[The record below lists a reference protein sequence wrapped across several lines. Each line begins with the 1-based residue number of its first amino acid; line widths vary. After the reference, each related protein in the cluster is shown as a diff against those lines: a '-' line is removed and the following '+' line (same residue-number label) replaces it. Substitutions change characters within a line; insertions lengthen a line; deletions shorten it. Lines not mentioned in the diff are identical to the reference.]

1 MAKQRKGTD
10 PLGPAPKAPQHGRLY
25 GIRRTMM
32 AGISVIAPLA
42 VTGFVLWTLFNWLD
56 KFSKP
61 LIRPLAAIL
70 GDADWYHRGI
80 GFVLTL
86 FILWVVGIVATNVLG
101 RRLVQE
107 AREALERLPLVRTI
121 YAPVRQ
127 LLETMTS
134 PQGAGFKEVILFEY
148 PRKGTWTL
156 AFLAGDVP
164 FEDGRRAAH
173 SVFVPTAPNPTT
185 GFMLIV
191 PPEDIRPTSLTVE
204 EAFQMIVSAGVAVP
218 LSLRLPAS
226 VDASSREI
234 ISGDTIAAAT
244 PTPPVVSCLLQFIW

>member
-1 MAKQRKGTD
+1 MAKKPSDID
-10 PLGPAPKAPQHGRLY
+10 PLGPAPKARQHGRLY
-25 GIRRTMM
+25 GMRRTVM

-42 VTGFVLWTLFNWLD
+42 ITGFVLWTLFNWLD
-56 KFSKP
+56 KFSRP

-70 GDADWYHRGI
+70 GDADWYHRGV
-80 GFVLTL
+80 GFALTL
-86 FILWVVGIVATNVLG
+86 IILWVVGVVTTNVVG
-101 RRLVQE
+101 RRLLQE

-134 PQGAGFKEVILFEY
+134 PEGSGFKQVILFEY

-164 FEDGRRAAH
+164 FDDGRRPAH

-191 PPEDIRPTSLTVE
+191 PSEDIRSTNLTVE
-204 EAFQMIVSAGVAVP
+204 EAFQMIVSAGVVVP
-218 LSLRLPAS
+218 VSLRLPAS
-226 VDASSREI
+226 IDVASREI
-234 ISGDTIAAAT
+234 ISGATIAAAT
-244 PTPPVVSCLLQFIW
+244 SGDAA

>member
-1 MAKQRKGTD
+1 MAENPSDMD
-10 PLGPAPKAPQHGRLY
+10 PIGPASPTQQHGRLY
-25 GIRRTMM
+25 GIRRMMM

-42 VTGFVLWTLFNWLD
+42 ITGFVLWTLFNWLD
-56 KFSKP
+56 KFSRP

-70 GDADWYHRGI
+70 GDADWYHRGV

-86 FILWVVGIVATNVLG
+86 LILWVVGAVATNVLG
-101 RRLVQE
+101 KRLVKE

-134 PQGAGFKEVILFEY
+134 PDGAGFKQVVLFEY

-164 FEDGRRAAH
+164 FEDGRRPAH

-226 VDASSREI
+226 IDVAPQETVSV
-234 ISGDTIAAAT
+234 DTIAAAASRKAT
-244 PTPPVVSCLLQFIW
+244 